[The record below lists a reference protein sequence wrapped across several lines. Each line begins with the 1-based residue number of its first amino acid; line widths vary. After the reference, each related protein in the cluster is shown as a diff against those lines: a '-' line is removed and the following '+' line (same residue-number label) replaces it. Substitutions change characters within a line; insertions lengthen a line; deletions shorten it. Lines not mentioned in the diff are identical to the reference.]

1 MRRFLG
7 SPLPK
12 GGDRMERKYTVF
24 LIQDGCKR
32 GTKAGIV
39 RLDGIS
45 ADEVDFLLSL
55 ISRQQESISMTV
67 RPRRAE

>member
-1 MRRFLG
+1 
-7 SPLPK
+7 
-12 GGDRMERKYTVF
+12 MEQKYTVF